1 MQFLL
6 KFPTL
11 RDIMHAIGSTINCAS
26 LLAGLGGSG
35 EFESN
40 FVEISGMIYEN
51 PDLEGF
57 L

>member
-11 RDIMHAIGSTINCAS
+11 RDIMHAIGSTINRAS

-35 EFESN
+35 EFE
-40 FVEISGMIYEN
+40 EN
-51 PDLEGF
+51 
-57 L
+57 